1 MIDNLNK
8 RLSVCSN
15 DFERHY
21 GAESGKNTMETRLN
35 AFGGSNQWIRMREDK
50 LRVLRKAL
58 LYSYQAAI
66 VSKYNPTLQETE
78 EYQFRSLINHDKLK
92 VDYED
97 KIISIPFQEKPI
109 NGDKV
114 VETNFHNGTVFK
126 WIHGNK
132 EEWTPDTYWIV
143 LTQYSDETAYFRGQI
158 RRADS
163 EIIVVDEDGNEHIY
177 RGWITGPNETD
188 IIWNIKSGIVW
199 NDMNYHKQLYIS
211 KDETTEAFFER
222 FDRVMID
229 GKPWEVQAWNGN
241 YGAKSGN
248 KDTGILRVALKETY
262 TDTRDI
268 IAAAVDSTPQDQE
281 QPIGYTDPRISGQTT
296 VYPFDTIT
304 YKLESV
310 KDLTKSWKI
319 SNPSLAKIKSI
330 SEDNSEATIEV
341 LSRFSNSKGFD
352 ISYGDELF
360 LHVVIGSL

>member
-1 MIDNLNK
+1 MKDNLSK
-8 RLSVCSN
+8 RLSVYSN
-15 DFERHY
+15 DFEKKS
-21 GAESGKNTMETRLN
+21 GAVTGKNTMETRLN

-50 LRVLRKAL
+50 LRVLKKAL

-66 VSKYNPTLQETE
+66 VAKYDPVTQTTE
-78 EYQFRSLINHDKLK
+78 DNQFRSLINHDKLK

-97 KIISIPFQEKPI
+97 KIISIPFQDKPI
-109 NGDKV
+109 NSNEI

-143 LTQYSDETAYFRGQI
+143 LTQYSEETAYFRGQI

-163 EIIVVDEDGNEHIY
+163 EIIVVDDDGNEHIY

-188 IIWNIKSGIVW
+188 IVWNIKSGIVW

-211 KDETTEAFFER
+211 KDETTQAFFKR
-222 FDRVMID
+222 FDRVTID

-241 YGAKSGN
+241 YGASSGN

-268 IAAAVDSTPQDQE
+268 IAAAAE
-281 QPIGYTDPRISGQTT
+281 QVEETQTDVAYTDARISGQTI
-296 VYPFDTIT
+296 VYPFDTVT
-304 YKLESV
+304 YKLQNV
-310 KDLTKSWKI
+310 KDLTKSWSI
-319 SNPSLAKIKSI
+319 SNSSLAKIKSI
-330 SEDNSEATIEV
+330 SEDNSEITIEV
-341 LSRFSNSKGFD
+341 ITRFSNSKGFD
-352 ISYGDELF
+352 ISYGEDF
-360 LHVVIGSL
+360 TFHVTIGSL

>member
-1 MIDNLNK
+1 MRDNLNK
-8 RLSVCSN
+8 RLSVYSN
-15 DFERHY
+15 DFEKH
-21 GAESGKNTMETRLN
+21 GGTESGKNSMETRLN
-35 AFGGSNQWIRMREDK
+35 ALGGSNQWIRMREDK
-50 LRVLRKAL
+50 LRGLKKAL

-66 VSKYNPTLQETE
+66 VSKYNPTLQQVEIN
-78 EYQFRSLINHDKLK
+78 QFRSLINHDKLK

-109 NGDKV
+109 NGTEV
-114 VETNFHNGTVFK
+114 VQTNFHNGTVFK
-126 WIHGNK
+126 WLHGNK

-163 EIIVVDEDGNEHIY
+163 EIVIVDEDGNEHIY

-188 IIWNIKSGIVW
+188 IVWNVKKGIIW

-211 KDETTEAFFER
+211 KDETTQAFFKR
-222 FDRVMID
+222 FDRVIID
-229 GKPWEVQAWNGN
+229 GEPWEIQAWNGN

-262 TDTRDI
+262 SDTKEI
-268 IAAAVDSTPQDQE
+268 IAAAIDEVE
-281 QPIGYTDPRISGQTT
+281 QTQPEETYGDPRLVGQET

-304 YKLESV
+304 YKLENV
-310 KDLTKSWKI
+310 KDLTKTWKI
-319 SNPSLAKIKSI
+319 SNSSLAKIKKV
-330 SEDNSEATIEV
+330 SEDNSEITVEV

-352 ISYGDELF
+352 VSYGEDLSI
-360 LHVVIGSL
+360 HVVIGSL